1 VTQTVNRPARVV
13 FVHGAGGMARAW
25 DLQRLAFP
33 DAVALDLPG
42 HAEPGPGCRRVED
55 YGAWLHTTV
64 QARGWV
70 PAVIAGHSMGGA
82 IALWYALTHPDDLA
96 GIVLIATG
104 ARLRVHP
111 EILAA
116 LRRDYPAAVDRI
128 VQLSLGE
135 GASPRLRTR
144 LRETMLGMS
153 PDVTLGDFEAC
164 DAFDVRDRLGAI
176 RLPALVVVGS
186 EDRMTPPRF
195 AEYLCDHLAGARL
208 VVVAGAGHSVP
219 LERPREVNQ
228 AIREFR
234 ETLGAAPH
242 LPPPSTP

>member
-1 VTQTVNRPARVV
+1 MAQAVSRSARLV
-13 FVHGAGGMARAW
+13 FVHGAGGIGRAW

-33 DAVALDLPG
+33 DAVAPDLPG
-42 HAEPGPGCRRVED
+42 HAEPGRGCRRVEE
-55 YGAWLHTTV
+55 YGAWLHTIV
-64 QARGWV
+64 QARGWG
-70 PAVIAGHSMGGA
+70 PAVIVGHSMGGA
-82 IALWYALTHPDDLA
+82 IALWYALAHPEDLA

-111 EILAA
+111 EILAT
-116 LRRDYPAAVDRI
+116 LRRDYAAAVDR
-128 VQLSLGE
+128 VVALSLGRDAPARL
-135 GASPRLRTR
+135 GAR

-186 EDRMTPPRF
+186 EDQMTPPRF
-195 AEYLCDHLAGARL
+195 AEYLRDHVAGARL
-208 VVVAGAGHSVP
+208 VVIAGAGHGVP

-234 ETLGAAPH
+234 EALGAGPQ
-242 LPPPSTP
+242 LRPPSSP